1 MRAADVIQTGI
12 KPTSLK
18 MPAEL
23 KFQLEAVAEKAG
35 VSVHAFMLQAIS
47 NSVRSAQQ
55 RELFAEDSATAL
67 RSMKASGLGYELG
80 DVRAHFAQMS
90 AHRKGQGPKPAKLA
104 PTRLP

>member
-1 MRAADVIQTGI
+1 MPAADVIQTGT
-12 KPTSLK
+12 KPTSVK

-23 KFQLEAVAEKAG
+23 KSQLEAVAQKAG

-55 RELFAEDSATAL
+55 RELFAEDSAKAL
-67 RSMKASGLGYELG
+67 RSMKASGLCFELG

-90 AHRKGQGPKPAKLA
+90 AHRKGQGSKPAKLA
-104 PTRLP
+104 PTRLT